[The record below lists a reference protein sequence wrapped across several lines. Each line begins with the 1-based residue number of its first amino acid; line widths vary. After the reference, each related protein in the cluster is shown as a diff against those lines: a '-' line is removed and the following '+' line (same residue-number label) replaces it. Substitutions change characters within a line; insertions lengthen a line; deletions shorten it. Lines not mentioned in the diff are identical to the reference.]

1 MSQDVHTSTCQHVS
15 TSACQSVSD
24 KYTISGIRYYYEKF
38 SLKYIYRRTYWL
50 PIGYWSQ
57 LIYYY
62 QVRNIYYVNFK

>member
-1 MSQDVHTSTCQHVS
+1 MSQDVHTSTCQHPHVKVFL
-15 TSACQSVSD
+15 TNIQFQGSD
-24 KYTISGIRYYYEKF
+24 IIMKN
-38 SLKYIYRRTYWL
+38 SLWNIYRRTYWL